1 MVLCTSLERLKHC
14 KNGSFSFTVASMSR
28 LRRWRGRFEALAR
41 SVRDVLSQRRLLAEK
56 AYEEKNP
63 KRLYYLS
70 MGFSSVVA
78 RKQRCESSVLPAHRP
93 VHPGQETESNRDF
106 VVETETNVYSLR

>member
-78 RKQRCESSVLPAHRP
+78 RKQRWNLLFSPLTDQFIQDKKLNLI
-93 VHPGQETESNRDF
+93 GT
-106 VVETETNVYSLR
+106 L

>member
-1 MVLCTSLERLKHC
+1 
-14 KNGSFSFTVASMSR
+14 MSR
-28 LRRWRGRFEALAR
+28 LRRRRDRFEAHAR

-70 MGFSSVVA
+70 MEFLIGRSLANNVVNLLFSPLTDQFIQD
-78 RKQRCESSVLPAHRP
+78 KKLNLIGTLEQRQKRMCAVSDESYAH
-93 VHPGQETESNRDF
+93 G
-106 VVETETNVYSLR
+106 

>member
-1 MVLCTSLERLKHC
+1 
-14 KNGSFSFTVASMSR
+14 MSR
-28 LRRWRGRFEALAR
+28 LRLRRDRFEAHAR

-63 KRLYYLS
+63 KRLLPFNGIS
-70 MGFSSVVA
+70 HRSLA

-93 VHPGQETESNRDF
+93 VHPGQETESDRDF
-106 VVETETNVYSLR
+106 GAETETNVYSLG